1 MLFAVNLMRLNL
13 MNVRYDYPTGGTPLL
28 LYSFDLNSPKRNSW
42 LPSRVKSAYI
52 TESSSVPIMLFFHW
66 ILP

>member
-28 LYSFDLNSPKRNSW
+28 LYSFDLNSPNRNS
-42 LPSRVKSAYI
+42 
-52 TESSSVPIMLFFHW
+52 
-66 ILP
+66 